1 MENKKGY
8 FQLTIDEK
16 KEIFVKTLINT
27 NRGFSFYVN
36 WENAKA
42 YKDFEIELHA
52 MNSLIGIKEDIE
64 FRVMFEKLLK
74 KLPDVISIFPL
85 LFALSK
91 GERESLLKNKSK
103 LEVLDD
109 LDLEKDAISFQFSK
123 KDSLSENEIDLY
135 YTFFERM
142 GLKHLFQ
149 DIIEKNV
156 LDYVIGVLVG
166 LDSNGRKNR
175 GGKSFEDACEPI
187 IAKICRKYN
196 IELLTQKKFKELNE
210 KGFKINHDISN
221 RKADFILV
229 KDDNVLNIEANFY
242 FTSGSKPEEIIDSYS
257 KREKDLS
264 DNGIKFIYLTDG
276 NGCWGNVDKNQL
288 INGFKNITYFIN
300 FNMLKNDFFE
310 EIIVKEFALNIK

>member
-1 MENKKGY
+1 MSIKKSY
-8 FQLTIDEK
+8 LKLSTEDK
-16 KEIFVKTLINT
+16 KEFFVNTLINT

-36 WENAKA
+36 WENANA
-42 YKDFEIELHA
+42 YKGFEIELHA
-52 MNSLIGIKEDIE
+52 MNSLIGIKEDVKFKE
-64 FRVMFEKLLK
+64 MFENLLK
-74 KLPDVISIFPL
+74 KIPHVISTFPL

-103 LEVLDD
+103 LEILDD
-109 LDLEKDAISFQFSK
+109 LYLEKDAISFQFSK
-123 KDSLSENEIDLY
+123 KDSLSENEINLY

-149 DIIEKNV
+149 NIIEKNV

-166 LDSNGRKNR
+166 LDSNARKNR
-175 GGKSFEDACEPI
+175 GGKSFEDACKPI
-187 IAKICRKYN
+187 IAKICKKYN
-196 IELLTQKKFKELNE
+196 IELLTQKKFKELNK

-288 INGFKNITYFIN
+288 INGFKNITYLIN
-300 FNMLKNDFFE
+300 FNMLKNNFFE
-310 EIIVKEFALNIK
+310 EIIVKEFNIDIK